1 MNLRRVILRYLG
13 WCPGI
18 ESASHFSYQS
28 LTLPRFSLNAHLIIL
43 TILATF
49 GLQSILSAYHYW
61 SHMVPANEIHPIIAS
76 RWRGLSDV
84 LYCIGALGLTGLAA
98 AVFRSGTYSGSHSKT
113 LALILLSFGSSKLMS
128 QLYFDIIAISSVGL
142 RYARMVDIGTL
153 TQYLWVVMYF
163 YTAFRIMTNKPIIS
177 KPTFTLSSILCVS
190 LIIRNFSVLLQGFP
204 YAERVMDRYFLAAS
218 VGLDT
223 LFLVLTLWFLV
234 NGYRGDWSTQTLLAD
249 GLPGYLRAG
258 LLIYG
263 LRIILPILIG
273 PALFTDQYLEEIIRS
288 PLLMT
293 SFAFEIIFGVSIIL
307 ASIYPLN
314 LGLREVNA

>member
-1 MNLRRVILRYLG
+1 M
-13 WCPGI
+13 
-18 ESASHFSYQS
+18 
-28 LTLPRFSLNAHLIIL
+28 
-43 TILATF
+43 LATF
-49 GLQSILSAYHYW
+49 GLDSILSVYLYW
-61 SHMVPANEIHPIIAS
+61 SLMVPVNEIPLIIAS

-98 AVFRSGTYSGSHSKT
+98 AVFRSGTFSGSHTKT

-142 RYARMVDIGTL
+142 RYILRVGLRYARIVNIGTL
-153 TQYLWVVMYF
+153 TQYLWVVVYF

-234 NGYRGDWSTQTLLAD
+234 KGYRGDWSTQTLLTD
-249 GLPGYLRAG
+249 GLPGYFRVG

-273 PALFTDQYLEEIIRS
+273 PALFTDQYLEVISRS

-293 SFAFEIIFGVSIIL
+293 NFVFEIIFGVSIIL